1 MKINQIKLIEQEVVK
16 FRQSTGLS
24 DTEAINL
31 KSLLLRLGVF
41 VLFRPLSESFSGMS
55 LKDSSNHRFM
65 LINSNQS
72 RGRQHFTIAHELYH
86 LFIEENP
93 KPHKC
98 MTGNG
103 SKSPAE
109 QKADMF
115 ASILLMPENGII
127 QILPQKDIEKGD
139 ISLAT
144 VIKLEHY
151 FSTSRAA
158 LLNRL
163 SDLRLINAQSK
174 AQYSSLPTIQSAKNY
189 GYDTSLYKS
198 GNENLV
204 ISDFGEK
211 ARILFESDRISEGHY
226 IELLNKLDYGIS
238 KDEDCTGC

>member
-1 MKINQIKLIEQEVVK
+1 MKTFQIKLIEQEVVK
-16 FRQSTGLS
+16 FRQGAGLS

-41 VLFRPLSESFSGMS
+41 VLFRPLSGDFSGMS
-55 LKDSSNHRFM
+55 LKDSSSHRFM
-65 LINSNQS
+65 LINSEQS

-86 LFIEENP
+86 LFVEEHP

-98 MTGNG
+98 STGSVKNE
-103 SKSPAE
+103 AE

-127 QILPQKDIEKGD
+127 QMLPQEDIAKGD
-139 ISLAT
+139 VSLAA

-151 FSTSRAA
+151 FSVSRTA

-163 SDLRLINAQSK
+163 SDLRLITSLSK
-174 AQYSSLPTIQSAKNY
+174 AHYSALSVIQSAKDY

-204 ISDFGEK
+204 IGDYGEK
-211 ARILFESDRISEGHY
+211 ARTLFDHERISEGHY
-226 IELLNKLDYGIS
+226 IELLNKLDYGTS
-238 KDEDCTGC
+238 ENENRTGC